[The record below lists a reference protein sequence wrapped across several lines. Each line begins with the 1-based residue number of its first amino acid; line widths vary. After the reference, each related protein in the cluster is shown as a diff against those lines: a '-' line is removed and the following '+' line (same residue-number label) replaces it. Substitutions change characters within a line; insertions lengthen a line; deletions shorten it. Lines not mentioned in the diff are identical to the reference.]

1 MKKELLKCFFFLP
14 PHANLKVTYDSFH
27 LNNISG
33 IFLEIEAI
41 VSGIYCPKKR
51 QAEEGREERHE
62 NAFFRRVYPL

>member
-1 MKKELLKCFFFLP
+1 MLFLPP

-41 VSGIYCPKKR
+41 VSAIYCPKKR

>member
-1 MKKELLKCFFFLP
+1 MLFLPP

-41 VSGIYCPKKR
+41 GRLKR
-51 QAEEGREERHE
+51 EGRRGMRTLSLDESTHC
-62 NAFFRRVYPL
+62 NA